1 MGYGLYNYKGTV
13 ALEKL
18 VGIGAAAKLTGLSER
33 TLRYWESLGLILPTR
48 MPSGHRKYTK
58 ANVKKIIQLKE
69 TLDKNA
75 LRINDLVTSSS
86 FLLDEGL
93 KAKVQDAQVFNVKAS
108 HEQFYSEARQNMR
121 LQPVSGLPDNFFI
134 QQEIE
139 RRLEEGQKIA
149 VVYADLENFRTYNQ
163 RYGYARGDRLLKF
176 LAGLLFDKVK
186 EMGNGTDF
194 VGHLGSD
201 DFVLLTSPDKFR
213 AVCGE
218 LIRSFDRLIP
228 QYYDKEDRERGA
240 IRMKS
245 RQGVEQDYPFMALTL
260 AVVTNEKRD
269 LSHFVQITDIATEL
283 KHYAASF
290 KRSEMVVDRRTS

>member
-1 MGYGLYNYKGTV
+1 
-13 ALEKL
+13 LEKI

-33 TLRYWESLGLILPTR
+33 TLRYWESLGLILPSR

-69 TLDKNA
+69 TLNRNA
-75 LRINDLVTSSS
+75 LRINDLVTSSG

-93 KAKVQDAQVFNVKAS
+93 KSKVQDPAAFNVKDPGD
-108 HEQFYSEARQNMR
+108 QFYSDAKKNMR

-139 RRLEEGQKIA
+139 RRLEEGEKIA
-149 VVYADLENFRTYNQ
+149 VIYADLENFRHYNQ

-176 LAGLLFDKVK
+176 VALLLFDKLR
-186 EMGNGTDF
+186 ELGNTTDF
-194 VGHLGSD
+194 AGHMGSD
-201 DFVLLTSPDKFR
+201 DFVLLTTPDRFR

-218 LIRSFDRLIP
+218 VIRSFDRLIL
-228 QYYDKEDRERGA
+228 QYYDKEDREKGRFFLKNRKGEETAHPIMA
-240 IRMKS
+240 I
-245 RQGVEQDYPFMALTL
+245 TL
-260 AVVTNEKRD
+260 SVITNENRG
-269 LSHFVQITDIATEL
+269 LGHFVQINDIAWEL
-283 KHYAASF
+283 KQYASTF